1 MAQERASL
9 AEMVAAQ
16 VRFYAVLDCFLY
28 LFWTDLDGFYAV
40 LDGFYAVLDGFS
52 AKMMELAAAQVAD
65 ARQIYAGAVL
75 EREKRENDNV
85 RFLKIGKLSTFL
97 DTSTFDC
104 F

>member
-1 MAQERASL
+1 MVQERASL

-28 LFWTDLDGFYAV
+28 LFWTDLDGFYA
-40 LDGFYAVLDGFS
+40 DLDGFS